1 MAIHR
6 VSPKKF
12 GVQYNTANSSEIVT
26 FLETYGEDWYV
37 VSEAAGILT
46 LNIVGDPIPNMVV
59 NNTEW
64 IVLLG
69 PLNGQNPFDV
79 SAITVAEFNDAY
91 FKVEMSGGWG
101 SVPSLLLSQ
110 STTVDVTLKL
120 PFFDT
125 NYSAIAFIS
134 GGLSLI
140 GNLQITSITVI
151 DEDTVRVGIQNTGL
165 VTLSGANVGV
175 LAFHN

>member
-1 MAIHR
+1 MAVHR
-6 VSPKKF
+6 VASKKYAI
-12 GVQYNTANSSEIVT
+12 QYNTANSSDIIA
-26 FLETYGEDWYV
+26 FLETYGEDWYI
-37 VSEAAGILT
+37 VSEAAGVLT
-46 LNIVGDPIPNMVV
+46 VNIVGDPRSNLVI

-64 IVLLG
+64 LVFIG
-69 PLNGQNPFDV
+69 PLNGQNPFGND
-79 SAITVAEFNDAY
+79 AITNTEFNDGY

-101 SVPSLLLSQ
+101 AVPSLLLGQ

-125 NYSAIAFIS
+125 NYAAIAFIS
-134 GGLSLI
+134 GGLALL
-140 GNLQITSITVI
+140 GALQITSVTVI